1 MTTSCMWCGQAIVSD
16 GGRGRPRDY
25 CSRSCR
31 AKAYRARKSSVGAA
45 SSDRARV
52 RASHEPAGPRA
63 ERQTADDSAPHLSV
77 DRIVRAAIALADAEG
92 LDNLHMR
99 SIAAYLGAG
108 TMSLYRHVG
117 GRDDLINLM
126 VDTAL
131 GEEPHPDPVPA
142 GWRAGLEYTAR
153 RDWGLYRRHP
163 WILRHAMVGSRMRW
177 TRNAAA
183 DGERA
188 LAAFDGLGL
197 PAEEQLRLLMIVVAY
212 TQGLALAHVNDVELT
227 QKTGVTAEQWW
238 QGESRRLDAQDLL
251 ADFPR
256 LAHALGEPK
265 PFQRELDRQFEAG
278 LRGILDG
285 IGALLERRA
294 DAAGD
299 AREAEARPESGLLRR
314 S

>member
-1 MTTSCMWCGQAIVSD
+1 MTISCMWCGQAIASD

-31 AKAYRARKSSVGAA
+31 AKAYRARKSSGRAA
-45 SSDRARV
+45 SADRTPNRTSDRA
-52 RASHEPAGPRA
+52 SQEPAGP
-63 ERQTADDSAPHLSV
+63 HLSA

-117 GRDDLINLM
+117 SRDDLINLM
-126 VDTAL
+126 VDAAL
-131 GEEPHPDPVPA
+131 GEEPHPDPAPA

-163 WILRHAMVGSRMRW
+163 WILRHAMVGSRMRF
-177 TRNAAA
+177 TQNAAM

-188 LAAFDGLGL
+188 LAAFDGLDL
-197 PAEEQLRLLMIVVAY
+197 PAGEQLRLLMIVVAY
-212 TQGLALAHVNDVELT
+212 TQGLALVHVNDVELT

-238 QGESRRLDAQDLL
+238 QEESARLDARDLL
-251 ADFPR
+251 DDFPR
-256 LAHALGEPK
+256 LAHVLGKPK
-265 PFQRELDRQFEAG
+265 PFQRELDGQFEAG
-278 LRGILDG
+278 LQGVLDG

-299 AREAEARPESGLLRR
+299 ARAAAGRPESGLLRR